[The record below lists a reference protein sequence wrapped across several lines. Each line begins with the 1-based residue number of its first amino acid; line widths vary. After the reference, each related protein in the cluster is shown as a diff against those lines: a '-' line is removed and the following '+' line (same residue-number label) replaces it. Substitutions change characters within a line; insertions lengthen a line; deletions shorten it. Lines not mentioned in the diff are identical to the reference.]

1 MIEAGAL
8 DPYFPR
14 TWSVNWELPAAVR
27 IWTGTNPGLSS
38 GTVAS
43 AVLSFT
49 YLNSLGWTDLK
60 VTSLKQSLVPK
71 LVPLITIRCPGFT
84 GSGVT
89 FVILGWA
96 LMSHTGAWATALGGA
111 VVGFTG
117 EPFWALVLSDFAST
131 TPP

>member
-1 MIEAGAL
+1 MGAQGQRPVPWDRHGHAGEDDLRATGSRPPGPPQGFRPVSHDRGRRARL
-8 DPYFPR
+8 YFPR

-60 VTSLKQSLVPK
+60 VTSLKQSLSGLK
-71 LVPLITIRCPGFT
+71 ILVQHLYPGR
-84 GSGVT
+84 SRNQGV
-89 FVILGWA
+89 A
-96 LMSHTGAWATALGGA
+96 H
-111 VVGFTG
+111 
-117 EPFWALVLSDFAST
+117 
-131 TPP
+131 